1 MIVNALLPFRVNILR
16 HRPLSR
22 IDFFITKY
30 GNMLESNQSLKLL
43 ILLLLC
49 QPCRYEY
56 YSIIDYCH
64 FAIFCFLYITF
75 ISTFASLLSNRKCQ
89 HICFCLESFL
99 WTIEYFSFTAT
110 VIFTTRLLNSLCQFQ
125 QVFLNHNLIL
135 LIPTC
140 VL

>member
-1 MIVNALLPFRVNILR
+1 MKELKVFSSVELFTLKYFQDFIKFSGSVFFTVKPPFWLSTPFYHIALISHVIVHCQEYN
-16 HRPLSR
+16 
-22 IDFFITKY
+22 FFMTKY
-30 GNMLESNQSLKLL
+30 YNMLESNQSLKLL

-89 HICFCLESFL
+89 HICFCL
-99 WTIEYFSFTAT
+99 
-110 VIFTTRLLNSLCQFQ
+110 
-125 QVFLNHNLIL
+125 
-135 LIPTC
+135 
-140 VL
+140 